1 MPDPLAENYPSWSPY
16 NYVLNNPVNAIDP
29 DGRELTA
36 AQENNIAIWRSWG
49 VKLGTVEE
57 QLKEECCPDDGP
69 AARNIE
75 RINQQ
80 LLKGEISSEQ
90 VSKLRD
96 QELLL
101 ADFTARTFVDAYD
114 WLRNGWEAYNGQISV
129 GEAVLASVLPL
140 VNGAVFKAIR
150 LGSESIKIGK
160 NTFTIVKETN
170 EIQLKGAT
178 SYEVARN
185 TALELLGPINPAS
198 RKPFLG
204 RLYEQ
209 KGKVTGFM
217 SKNDGVTKVYRVD
230 YAPNKGAHINVQI
243 TGASKT
249 TIHYAIPFPC
259 TRQDVLNI
267 INRLNRK

>member
-1 MPDPLAENYPSWSPY
+1 M
-16 NYVLNNPVNAIDP
+16 LNNPLRFIDP
-29 DGRELTA
+29 TGMEGEETNAQWIKRNTRE
-36 AQENNIAIWRSWG
+36 IWGSWG

-80 LLKGEISSEQ
+80 LLKGEITPQQ
-90 VSKLRD
+90 VSKLRE

-101 ADFTARTFVDAYD
+101 ADFTARVFIDPYD
-114 WLRNGWEAYNGQISV
+114 WLRNGWEAYSGQIGV
-129 GEAVLASVLPL
+129 GEAVLASALPL

-150 LGSESIKIGK
+150 FGSESIRIGR
-160 NTFTIVKETN
+160 NTFTIVKEIN
-170 EIQLKGAT
+170 EIQLKGAR

-185 TALELLGPINPAS
+185 TALELLGPINPTS
-198 RKPFLG
+198 RQPFLG
-204 RLYEQ
+204 RLHEQ

-230 YAPNKGAHINVQI
+230 YDPNKGPHINVQI

-249 TIHYAIPFPC
+249 TIHYAIPFPG